1 MKPKIIELACLCGA
15 RETDT
20 GQPLPRQCW
29 NCKKPDG
36 MGEFPK

>member
-1 MKPKIIELACLCGA
+1 MKKIAEIACLCGA

-20 GQPLPRQCW
+20 GQPRPRQCW
-29 NCKKPDG
+29 SCKKPDG